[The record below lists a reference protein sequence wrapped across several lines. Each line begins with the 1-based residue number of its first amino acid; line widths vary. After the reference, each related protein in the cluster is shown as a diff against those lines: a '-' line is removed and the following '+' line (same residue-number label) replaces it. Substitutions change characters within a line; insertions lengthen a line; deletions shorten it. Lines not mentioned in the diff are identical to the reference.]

1 MAIQSLETKIDSMV
15 QDDQVNPIGVDST
28 AGALP
33 ETAVAPIPN
42 TSQQSFEPYEVA
54 GLGLGIVKQTLK
66 KAPTKTTA
74 PILKAG
80 EEVGKVGPYQVIK
93 EATPKVAEDILQA
106 APSMPAAGKP
116 SPTGPEIKAGVQAT
130 TTSLDNIIG
139 PDELKQ
145 HIEATGRAYGAD
157 RLDKVSYKVIAAKA
171 MDEGYDEAF
180 IAKIIDPM
188 QATKA
193 DPKEAYKMLLTIV
206 DAGKHAFDLG
216 EQVKA
221 AKAAGTLTPELAS
234 EFQQAV
240 AFEGVLIKAAR
251 GRQADIARTLGIFK
265 TAREAG
271 AQRGALLESILNEAG
286 GIESV
291 HDLANKYT
299 ALDSRGGRAALAEK
313 TIGGNLKDIW
323 FSTWINGLLSSPVTH
338 VKNVAGNLFFGAY
351 QIPERAVASVIGTA
365 RNAMFGGERAVQANE
380 IYAQAMGFLQGIRE
394 GGVIAGKA
402 FVNNAPTDVFSKIE
416 AARVGR
422 DTFDVDM
429 GDSIAGKAMSNALK
443 YWGNFVTLPG
453 RALMA
458 EDEFFKA
465 VGYRMELNSLATRE
479 ANTMYANLV
488 GKGVSADDA
497 AKQAQDLM
505 SQILIDTPAD
515 IESAAR
521 GMARTVTFT
530 RELEPAL
537 QGIQTMAQNPL
548 IKMFVPFVK
557 TPTNIAM
564 ETMAR
569 TPGLNFASPRFWA
582 DFNAGGI
589 RQDMALARVTL
600 GSGLIYAAGASALDG
615 GLTGYGPMRSEDK
628 KALEGT
634 GWQQFSKVF
643 NKSDIS
649 PEQIAEFKKIT
660 SVSIG
665 PDKVYVSYA
674 GIEPIA
680 SLMAIA
686 GTAAEYAQMGGDGS
700 QMEKLMMGGALG
712 VYEYM
717 SEQPMLQGFS
727 DMSKVFTSGAKDAP
741 GVFYDLMQRASKQV
755 GMFLIGGSPIGA
767 HSSMVAAVERVMNPA
782 ASNTMPPTMGTRNSI
797 TEGAM
802 RGFWEAVNYYKSR
815 NPLTSDDLPRSLDT
829 ITGEVRKVGQ
839 GNLYEMYN
847 PFKLSD
853 GKMSLA
859 HATLVEYGVPQH
871 IPDKKMDGVALS
883 ATQYNRWIKLA
894 TADGALERA
903 IITLG
908 KNQGTKKIAA
918 VNLGEAQDL
927 ITNEISSAY
936 KRGKERLLIEDA
948 DLADAIR
955 NVKEAQRDE
964 GKFKR

>member
-15 QDDQVNPIGVDST
+15 QDDQVNPVGVDSM

-33 ETAVAPIPN
+33 ETAAAPTDIVD
-42 TSQQSFEPYEVA
+42 QQTFEPYEVA
-54 GLGLGIVKQTLK
+54 GLGLGMVKQALK
-66 KAPTKTTA
+66 KAPAKTAA

-93 EATPKVAEDILQA
+93 EATPKLAEDILQT

-180 IAKIIDPM
+180 IAKIINPLEE
-188 QATKA
+188 TKA
-193 DPKEAYKMLLTIV
+193 NPKDAYKMLLTIV

-221 AKAAGTLTPELAS
+221 AKAAGTLTPDLAS

-240 AFEGVLIKAAR
+240 AFEGVLMKAAR
-251 GRQADIARTLGIFK
+251 GRQADIARTLGIFR

-271 AQRGALLESILNEAG
+271 AQRGAMLESILTEAG

-291 HDLANKYT
+291 HDLATKYT
-299 ALDSRGGRAALAEK
+299 ALDSRGGRAALSEK
-313 TIGGNLKDIW
+313 TIGGNVKDIW

-338 VKNVAGNLFFGAY
+338 VKNIAGNLFFGAY

-365 RNAMFGGERAVQANE
+365 RNALFGGERAIQANE
-380 IYAQAMGFLQGIRE
+380 VYAQATGFLQGMRE

-402 FVNNAPTDVFSKIE
+402 FVNNAPTDPFTKIE
-416 AARVGR
+416 AARAGR
-422 DTFDVDM
+422 DTFDIDM
-429 GDSIAGKAMSNALK
+429 GDSMAGKAMSNALK
-443 YWGNFVTLPG
+443 YWGNFVTVPG

-488 GKGVSADDA
+488 SKGIGADDA

-505 SQILIDTPAD
+505 SSILIDTPAD

-537 QGIQTMAQNPL
+537 QGLQSMAQNPL
-548 IKMFVPFVK
+548 IKMFIPFVK

-569 TPGLNFASPRFWA
+569 TPGLNFASPRFWS
-582 DFNAGGI
+582 DYNAGGI

-600 GSGLIYAAGASALDG
+600 GSGMIYAAGASALDG
-615 GLTGYGPMRSEDK
+615 GLTGYGPMRNEDK

-649 PEQIAEFKKIT
+649 PDQIAEFQKIT

-674 GIEPIA
+674 GLEPIA
-680 SLMAIA
+680 SMMAIA
-686 GTAAEYAQMGGDGS
+686 ATAAEYAQMGGDGS

-712 VYEYM
+712 IYEYM

-727 DMSKVFTSGAKDAP
+727 DMSKVFTSGSKDAA
-741 GVFYDLMQRASKQV
+741 GVFYDLMQKSSKQV
-755 GMFLIGGSPIGA
+755 GMFVIGGSPIGA
-767 HSSMVAAVERVMNPA
+767 HSSMVGAVERIMDPTSV
-782 ASNTMPPTMGTRNSI
+782 NTMPPGMGTRNSI

-802 RGFWEAVNYYKSR
+802 RGFWEAVNYYKGR
-815 NPLTSDDLPRSLDT
+815 NPLTSDQLPRALDT
-829 ITGEVRKVGQ
+829 ITGETRKIGQ
-839 GNLYEMYN
+839 GNLGEMFN
-847 PFKLSD
+847 PFKTSD

-883 ATQYNRWIKLA
+883 ATQYNRWIELA
-894 TADGALERA
+894 TADGALEQA
-903 IITLG
+903 IIRIGKSKEMQRMAGFDLG
-908 KNQGTKKIAA
+908 A
-918 VNLGEAQDL
+918 AQDV
-927 ITNEISSAY
+927 ITSEISAAY
-936 KRGKERLLIEDA
+936 SRGKQQLLLEDP